1 MLSTP
6 VELDVMVLVIG
17 YVAFSVIILMQYIK
31 GRKVHKPKA
40 HIVKTGRLMW
50 SVRYTTRDSKG
61 RFTGNKK
68 SFWDI
73 LEV

>member
-1 MLSTP
+1 MLSMLM
-6 VELDVMVLVIG
+6 ESHVMVLVIG
-17 YVAFSVIILMQYIK
+17 YAAFSVIILTQYLK

-40 HIVKTGRLMW
+40 NIVKTGRLMW
-50 SVRYTTRDSKG
+50 SVRFTTRDSKG

>member
-1 MLSTP
+1 MTLY
-6 VELDVMVLVIG
+6 VVMVMVYSLIAMVILKG
-17 YVAFSVIILMQYIK
+17 YIK

>member
-1 MLSTP
+1 
-6 VELDVMVLVIG
+6 
-17 YVAFSVIILMQYIK
+17 MQYIK

>member
-1 MLSTP
+1 
-6 VELDVMVLVIG
+6 MVLFAG
-17 YVAFSVIILMQYIK
+17 YLAFGSTLLTQYVK
-31 GRKVHKPKA
+31 GRRKHKPKA
-40 HIVKTGRLMW
+40 HIIKTGRLMW